1 MEQQKVDFA
10 IIGECLIELTSNGT
24 LAESSTLNK
33 YFGGDT
39 ITTAITVAR
48 LGGKTAYIT
57 KVGNDGFSEFIL
69 SSLQKENIDT
79 SLIKTN
85 DEQNGMYIISNTQTK
100 KELLYYKR
108 KTAATKLTIDDL
120 PEDYIKNLKLVY
132 STGIVQ
138 SLSAGAREL
147 VRESFRIARENEVL
161 TAYDPNYTS
170 CFMNSGDTKEL
181 MEEIIDYA
189 DIVFL
194 SLKGDAVRLYEI
206 DSIDKAMK
214 YFWDRGV
221 KIVVIKS
228 HIDNGYYTGYS
239 GTITFTEFYNTIKA
253 VDVTA
258 SGDVFN
264 GGFLYAITNGYAPS
278 DATKFASVVSGLQ
291 TQNYGAIQSI
301 PYLKNVMENMETC
314 GI

>member
-1 MEQQKVDFA
+1 MDQQKTDIA
-10 IIGECLIELTSNGT
+10 IIGECLIELTSNGS

-39 ITTAITVAR
+39 VTTAIAVAR
-48 LGGKTAYIT
+48 MGGKVSYVT

-69 SSLQKENIDT
+69 SSLQKENVDT

-85 DEQNGMYIISNTQTK
+85 DEQNGMYIIANNQDK

-108 KTAATKLTIDDL
+108 KTAATKLSIEDL
-120 PEDYIKNLKLVY
+120 PEDFIKQTKLIY

-138 SLSAGAREL
+138 SLSASSREL
-147 VRESFRIARENEVL
+147 VRESFRIARENEVI

-170 CFMNSGDTKEL
+170 CFMSSADTKEL
-181 MEEIIDYA
+181 MEEIVDYT
-189 DIVFL
+189 DIIFL
-194 SLKGDAVRLYEI
+194 SLKGDAIRLYEI
-206 DSIDKAMK
+206 DSIEQIMK
-214 YFWDRGV
+214 YLWDKGV

-228 HIDNGYYTGYS
+228 HIDNGYYTGYQ
-239 GTITFTEFYNTIKA
+239 GTITFTEFYNTTKA

-264 GGFLYAITNGYAPS
+264 GGFLYAVTNGYQPA
-278 DATKFASVVSGLQ
+278 DAAKFASVVSGLQ

-301 PYLKNVMENMETC
+301 PYLKTVMENMET
-314 GI
+314 

>member
-1 MEQQKVDFA
+1 MEQKVDIA
-10 IIGECLIELTSNGT
+10 VIGECLIELSANGT

-39 ITTAITVAR
+39 VTTAVAIAR
-48 LGGKTAYIT
+48 LGGKVSYIT
-57 KVGNDGFSEFIL
+57 KVGNDGFSEFII

-85 DEQNGMYIISNTQTK
+85 EEQNGMYILSKTPDN

-108 KTAATKLTIDDL
+108 KTAATKLSIEDIS
-120 PEDYIKNLKLVY
+120 EDYIKNLKLVY
-132 STGIVQ
+132 STGVIQ

-147 VRESFRIARENEVL
+147 VRYAFKTAKENDVL

-170 CFMNSGDTKEL
+170 CFMNSTDTKECF
-181 MEEIIDYA
+181 EEIVDYT
-189 DIVFL
+189 DIIFL
-194 SLKGDAVRLYEI
+194 SLKNDASKLYEV
-206 DSIDKAMK
+206 DSIDKVMK
-214 YFWDRGV
+214 YFWDKGV

-228 HIDNGYYTGYS
+228 HIDNGYYTGYKGDIS
-239 GTITFTEFYNTIKA
+239 FTEFYNTCKA
-253 VDVTA
+253 IDTTA

-264 GGFLYAITNGYAPS
+264 GGFLYAVTNGYTPQ
-278 DATKFASVVSGLQ
+278 DAAKFAAVVSGLQ

-301 PYLKNVMENMETC
+301 PYRDKVLENV
-314 GI
+314 